1 MGSQTHMPLQLV
13 FEDQW
18 SIRVPMDDRL
28 EEALGVQRERA
39 CRDEFD
45 LAFVERLSECFANS
59 LAACL
64 DTDLQLPTD
73 SQVKYAMDIA
83 RELGVSLPADALR
96 FRGAAHEFI
105 DRFEDAFRTSR
116 ERRRRVTSPAGG

>member
-1 MGSQTHMPLQLV
+1 L
-13 FEDQW
+13 
-18 SIRVPMDDRL
+18 
-28 EEALGVQRERA
+28 A
-39 CRDEFD
+39 CRDESD
-45 LAFVERLSECFANS
+45 LAFVARLSECVATS
-59 LAACL
+59 IAACL

-105 DRFEDAFRTSR
+105 DRFKDSFRISR
-116 ERRRRVTSPAGG
+116 ERRRRVMNPTGG

>member
-1 MGSQTHMPLQLV
+1 MLLQLV

-18 SIRVPMDDRL
+18 SIPVPMDDRL

-39 CRDEFD
+39 CRDELD
-45 LAFVERLSECFANS
+45 VAFVERLSECLAQS

-105 DRFEDAFRTSR
+105 DRFADAFRASR
-116 ERRRRVTSPAGG
+116 ERRRRMMGSADE

>member
-1 MGSQTHMPLQLV
+1 MLLQLV
-13 FEDQW
+13 YKDQW
-18 SIRVPMDDRL
+18 SIPVPMDDRL
-28 EEALGVQRERA
+28 GEALSVQRERA
-39 CRDEFD
+39 CGDEVD

-64 DTDLQLPTD
+64 DADLQLPTD

-105 DRFEDAFRTSR
+105 DRFKDSFRVSR
-116 ERRRRVTSPAGG
+116 ERRRHVTNPNGG

>member
-1 MGSQTHMPLQLV
+1 MLLQLV

-18 SIRVPMDDRL
+18 FIPVPMDDRL
-28 EEALGVQRERA
+28 YEALDVQRERA
-39 CRDEFD
+39 CREESD
-45 LAFVERLSECFANS
+45 LAFVARLSECFATS

-64 DTDLQLPTD
+64 DADLQPPTD
-73 SQVKYAMDIA
+73 SQVKYAVDIV

-105 DRFEDAFRTSR
+105 DRFEDSFRASR
-116 ERRRRVTSPAGG
+116 ERRKRMTSSVNS

>member
-1 MGSQTHMPLQLV
+1 MLLQLV

-18 SIRVPMDDRL
+18 SIPVLMDDRL
-28 EEALGVQRERA
+28 QEALGVQRERA
-39 CRDEFD
+39 SGEEFD
-45 LAFVERLSECFANS
+45 LAFAERLSACFANS
-59 LAACL
+59 LAECL

-96 FRGAAHEFI
+96 FRGSAHEFI
-105 DRFEDAFRTSR
+105 DRFEDAFRASR
-116 ERRRRVTSPAGG
+116 ERRRRVACPPGE

>member
-1 MGSQTHMPLQLV
+1 M
-13 FEDQW
+13 
-18 SIRVPMDDRL
+18 R
-28 EEALGVQRERA
+28 RERA

-45 LAFVERLSECFANS
+45 FAFIERLSTSFANV
-59 LAACL
+59 LTECL

-96 FRGAAHEFI
+96 FRGAAHDFV
-105 DRFEDAFRTSR
+105 DRFEEVFRSGR
-116 ERRRRVTSPAGG
+116 ERSRRPALPNDG

>member
-1 MGSQTHMPLQLV
+1 MLLQLV

-18 SIRVPMDDRL
+18 SIPVPVDDRL
-28 EEALGVQRERA
+28 QEALGMQRERA
-39 CRDEFD
+39 CREDFD
-45 LAFVERLSECFANS
+45 LAFAERLSVCFAS
-59 LAACL
+59 FLTECL

-83 RELGVSLPADALR
+83 RELGVSLPADVLR

-105 DRFEDAFRTSR
+105 DRFEDAFRNSR
-116 ERRRRVTSPAGG
+116 ERRRRTGSPTVE

>member
-1 MGSQTHMPLQLV
+1 MPMQLV

-18 SIRVPMDDRL
+18 SIPVPMDDRL

-64 DTDLQLPTD
+64 DADLQLPTD

-105 DRFEDAFRTSR
+105 DRFENAFRTSR
-116 ERRRRVTSPAGG
+116 ERRRRATSPAGG

>member
-1 MGSQTHMPLQLV
+1 MLLQLV

-18 SIRVPMDDRL
+18 SIPVLMDDRL
-28 EEALGVQRERA
+28 QEALGMQRERA
-39 CRDEFD
+39 CREECD
-45 LAFVERLSECFANS
+45 LMFAERISTCFANS
-59 LAACL
+59 LEECL

-96 FRGAAHEFI
+96 FRGAAHEYI
-105 DRFEDAFRTSR
+105 HRFEDAFRASR
-116 ERRRRVTSPAGG
+116 ERRRRSAHRFGK

>member
-1 MGSQTHMPLQLV
+1 MPLQLV

-18 SIRVPMDDRL
+18 SILVPMDDRL

-83 RELGVSLPADALR
+83 RDLGVSLPADVLR
-96 FRGAAHEFI
+96 FRGAAHDFI
-105 DRFEDAFRTSR
+105 GRFEEAFRSGR
-116 ERRRRVTSPAGG
+116 ERRRRPTIPNDG